1 MISGRSSLVIFRYLW
16 YNYKHYSLRLRDFMK
31 LGRVWDYVMRRKR
44 WFVILLAALISGS
57 IIGGKLWSTHGG
69 FFLASSPSDSI
80 ETPVYNNSLILKI
93 ASSAASAPS
102 YQLTFTNNF
111 RHATAKISDSPLE
124 NEAYVRIFDA
134 SGKLVR
140 GEYTQIREQTVTP
153 VPGPPPAPS
162 KQPDNTTEDGVDGD
176 SAENVPET
184 PVVTAVEY
192 VFANA
197 PLTYEVELAP
207 GSIIEI
213 HAAEAKFYSTLD
225 GEEAVAF
232 RPVTTERYIVTTNGF
247 RKETWSELEGELQ
260 IYALL
265 KRQIV
270 HEIETYQAQLSDAV
284 LNNRHLDIANKTRV
298 TLAYRQLQLADQ
310 EAYADFIEHLARG
323 GVPVLSYTGT
333 TEFVAGSAAPDWHDN
348 WTATDGEDG
357 EIDPAEITVTGEV
370 DLNKA
375 GEYTLTAR
383 AVDSDGNEGTAEVK
397 ITVTGPINPQPL
409 PPVEEPGLNN
419 DEDIDPPA
427 DSPSND
433 PLFSASSQTAS
444 VVGGGRNAEDA
455 APPVVAESQDEAAT
469 QPNTPQTE
477 VPETKVTNI
486 APTVATNSQETQVE
500 TPKSGWKWQNLLWIG
515 LGIIVILGLVRF
527 ICDHYIR

>member
-1 MISGRSSLVIFRYLW
+1 
-16 YNYKHYSLRLRDFMK
+16 MK

-44 WFVILLAALISGS
+44 WFAILLMALVSVS
-57 IIGGKLWSTHGG
+57 IIGGRLWSTHGG
-69 FFLASSPSDSI
+69 LFLASNPSGVV
-80 ETPVYNNSLILKI
+80 ETPVYDNSLILKI
-93 ASSAASAPS
+93 ASSAANAPS

-140 GEYTQIREQTVTP
+140 GEYTQIREQTVALAPDPT
-153 VPGPPPAPS
+153 PAPS
-162 KQPDNTTEDGVDGD
+162 EQLDDTAEDDADKD
-176 SAENVPET
+176 SVENVPDA
-184 PVVTAVEY
+184 PAVTAVEY

-207 GSIIEI
+207 GSIIEV

-225 GEEAVAF
+225 SEEAEAF
-232 RPVTTERYIVTTNGF
+232 RPATTERYVVTTNGL

-270 HEIETYQAQLSDAV
+270 HEIEAYQAQLSDAV
-284 LNNRHLDIANKTRV
+284 LNNRHLDVANKTRV
-298 TLAYRQLQLADQ
+298 TLAYRQLQPADQ
-310 EAYADFIEHLARG
+310 ETYADFIEHLARG
-323 GVPVLSYTGT
+323 GVPILSYTGT
-333 TEFVAGSAAPDWHDN
+333 TEFVAGSTMPDWHNN

-357 EIDPAEITVTGEV
+357 EIDPAEIIVTGEV
-370 DLNKA
+370 DLNQA
-375 GEYTLTAR
+375 GEYILMAR

-409 PPVEEPGLNN
+409 PPVEDSELNS
-419 DEDIDPPA
+419 DENIDPPI

-455 APPVVAESQDEAAT
+455 APPVVIENQDEVAT

-477 VPETKVTNI
+477 VPETKVTSI
-486 APTVATNSQETQVE
+486 APTMATNSQGTQTE